1 MPDDL
6 LNSELLRP
14 RKKSQHFLPIFVL
27 EKATF
32 STAQKNILK
41 DASLLRLKI
50 FQGSDRETDVGQDFV
65 RSVGGASSFEFLGLR
80 MRLMKSRGVGWHL
93 PPHRAIS
100 LSASWLNLILVNL
113 SK

>member
-1 MPDDL
+1 MPGGL

-14 RKKSQHFLPIFVL
+14 RKKSQHFPPIFVL

-32 STAQKNILK
+32 SNAQKNILK

-50 FQGSDRETDVGQDFV
+50 FQGSDRESDVGQYFV
-65 RSVGGASSFEFLGLR
+65 SFRRRRVEFRVSGLEDATNEV
-80 MRLMKSRGVGWHL
+80 MGVGWHL

-100 LSASWLNLILVNL
+100 LSASWLNLIFVNL

>member
-1 MPDDL
+1 MPGDL

-50 FQGSDRETDVGQDFV
+50 FQGSDRESDVGQDFV
-65 RSVGGASSFEFLGLR
+65 PSSFEFLGLR

-100 LSASWLNLILVNL
+100 LSASWLNLIFVNL